1 MKKFLLKFGLAVVI
15 GQIAFVYG
23 LLYIVNP
30 LLLNSNNFIWL
41 ILMIILED
49 VLYKT
54 WLISTA
60 IYFVYA
66 AYYIITNKRIKNEH
80 QG

>member
-1 MKKFLLKFGLAVVI
+1 MKEFLLKFGLAVVI

-54 WLISTA
+54 WLISIA